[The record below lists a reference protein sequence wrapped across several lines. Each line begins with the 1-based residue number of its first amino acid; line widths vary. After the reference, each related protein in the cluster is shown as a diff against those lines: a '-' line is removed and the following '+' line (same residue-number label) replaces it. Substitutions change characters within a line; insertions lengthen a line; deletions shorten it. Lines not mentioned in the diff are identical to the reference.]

1 MAPLLA
7 AGGAAHNKSGVSLG
21 TWTGS
26 RFSLLFLL
34 FLVPFW
40 KEKTGPCVESLLLV
54 FYLFSAR
61 FIDNI
66 YPDLPVG
73 HLVTTSLTD
82 SKYNV
87 MVGVYKPA
95 INIFVTYLLNT
106 QY

>member
-40 KEKTGPCVESLLLV
+40 KEKDGPL
-54 FYLFSAR
+54 R
-61 FIDNI
+61 
-66 YPDLPVG
+66 
-73 HLVTTSLTD
+73 
-82 SKYNV
+82 
-87 MVGVYKPA
+87 GVL
-95 INIFVTYLLNT
+95 IISFLSIFRSI
-106 QY
+106 